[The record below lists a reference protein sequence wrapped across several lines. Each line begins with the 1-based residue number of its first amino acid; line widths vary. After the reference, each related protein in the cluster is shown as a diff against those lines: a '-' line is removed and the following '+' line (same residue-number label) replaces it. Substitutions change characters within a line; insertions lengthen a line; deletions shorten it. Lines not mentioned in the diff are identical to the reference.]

1 VKTNSKTRKKLTD
14 CNGIHHKSD
23 LRDTPSHHE
32 RAYRKVLFECRAEND
47 EAADVQRNCD
57 IACPVVVITVILS
70 SRQGRNVPQTIF
82 GLENALIMPGSN
94 VHDGIIQVMAD
105 ELAYKYGDL
114 CNADKPSCISCFTA
128 ARTIGVP
135 YAPAMAYWENPYPS
149 GGGDPRKTALVT

>member
-1 VKTNSKTRKKLTD
+1 MPRRERRSRRCTAE
-14 CNGIHHKSD
+14 
-23 LRDTPSHHE
+23 LRYSMSCGCYHRQP
-32 RAYRKVLFECRAEND
+32 
-47 EAADVQRNCD
+47 
-57 IACPVVVITVILS
+57 IILS

-94 VHDGIIQVMAD
+94 VHDCIIQVMAD
-105 ELAYKYGDL
+105 KLAYEDGDL
-114 CNADKPSCISCFTA
+114 YNADKPSYISCFTA